1 MAQIELFSRTTN
13 ALDELSLYDRK
24 QKNFHNTTNESGTD
38 LKEAIDKCTQ
48 QDNEVLAF
56 FRSKQGKSL
65 TPFEVHKG
73 CLQNAPI
80 TSVRR
85 SINTLTGM
93 GYLEKTDEKRKG
105 EFGRMNYTWKYIS
118 G

>member
-1 MAQIELFSRTTN
+1 MSHQYSLHEVWTEADSRK
-13 ALDELSLYDRK
+13 LERFY
-24 QKNFHNTTNESGTD
+24 NTTNETGQE
-38 LKEAIDKCTQ
+38 LKDCISKASK
-48 QDNEVLAF
+48 QDNEVLEF

-93 GYLEKTDEKRKG
+93 GYLEKTDEKREG
-105 EFGRMNYTWKYIS
+105 EFGRMNYTWRLKS
-118 G
+118 K